1 MAETQRLRDENEQKI
16 KENQE
21 LRDRV
26 VHFLSQLSK
35 PLEDPA
41 KEYVRELLDK
51 NLPKVI
57 DLKKRIDTKIDHDR
71 KEARD

>member
-1 MAETQRLRDENEQKI
+1 MAEIQRLRDEQEQNI
-16 KENQE
+16 KEIKE

>member
-1 MAETQRLRDENEQKI
+1 MAEIQRLRDEQEQNI
-16 KENQE
+16 KEIKE

-57 DLKKRIDTKIDHDR
+57 DLKQRIDTEIDHDR

>member
-26 VHFLSQLSK
+26 VHFLSQPSK

-41 KEYVRELLDK
+41 KEYVRELLD
-51 NLPKVI
+51 
-57 DLKKRIDTKIDHDR
+57 
-71 KEARD
+71 

>member
-1 MAETQRLRDENEQKI
+1 MAETQRLRDENEQYI
-16 KENQE
+16 KDNQE